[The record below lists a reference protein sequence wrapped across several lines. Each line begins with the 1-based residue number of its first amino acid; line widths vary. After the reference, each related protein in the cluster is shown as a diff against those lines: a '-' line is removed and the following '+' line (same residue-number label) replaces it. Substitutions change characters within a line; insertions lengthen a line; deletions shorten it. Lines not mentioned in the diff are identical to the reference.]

1 MPSTYSDLKIELIAT
16 GEQAGTWGTTTNT
29 NLGTSLEEAIVGMAN
44 ADFPSDGDYTLPW
57 TNTNASQVARN
68 FVLDVTSVFGSLTT
82 TRNLIVPTIEKPYIV
97 QNNTTGGQD
106 IVVKTAAGTGVT
118 VPNGRSA
125 FVYTDGTNVIN
136 AVNYVERYSTAGI
149 IFLTDG
155 GGLPLLAGVKG
166 YLQIPFDCTITGW
179 SLLGDTIGGCVID
192 IWKDT
197 YANYPPTIAD
207 TITGSAKPTISASD
221 KGSST
226 TLTGWTTS
234 ITAGDI
240 LAFNVDSAT
249 NITKLTITL
258 TVSR

>member
-1 MPSTYSDLKIELIAT
+1 MSTWSDLKIELIGT

-29 NLGTSLEEAIVGMAN
+29 NLGTAIEEAIVGIAV
-44 ADFPSDGDYTLPW
+44 ADFPSDADYSLPW
-57 TNTNASQVARN
+57 TDTNATQVARN

-106 IVVKTAAGTGVT
+106 IVVKTASGTGIT

-125 FVYTDGTNVIN
+125 FVYTDGVNVVN
-136 AVNYVERYSTAGI
+136 AFDYVEEYSTAGLV
-149 IFLTDG
+149 FLVDG
-155 GGLPLLAGVKG
+155 GGVVLISGVKG
-166 YLQIPFDCTITGW
+166 YLQVPFDCTITGW
-179 SLLGDTIGGCVID
+179 SLLADTIGSCVID

-197 YANYPPTIAD
+197 YANYPPTGAD
-207 TITGSAKPTISASD
+207 SITASAKPTISSAD
-221 KGSST
+221 KATST

-234 ITAGDI
+234 ISAGDV

-258 TVSR
+258 NVSR